1 MIASEDHPHIISR
14 EFNLPET
21 GVAAVIQLLEQG
33 SSIPFIA
40 RYRKEKTGS
49 IDEVGITA
57 VRDRNDQLRALQ
69 DRKNAILKS
78 LTERELLTR
87 ELETAVYQAP
97 SLSLLEDLYEKYRPK
112 KRTRARMAREKG
124 LAPLADALMSSPC
137 DSPKKAAGSFVSP
150 ENGVH
155 SEEEALAGARDII
168 AEVINEDA
176 DTRDRVR
183 RLFLRRARIRTG
195 RRKGK
200 ESEGHKFKDYFDWS
214 EPAFTTPSHRVL
226 AMFRGNREGVLSLHI
241 LPEETEA
248 IQIMEKQ
255 YIQQRKNGWEQVRE
269 AIKDGYRRLLS
280 KAIEKECIHKL
291 KAAADET
298 AIQVFAKNLEE
309 LLLSSPLGQKRTLA
323 IDPGFRTG
331 CKVVV
336 LDAQGQLLHHDV
348 IFPHQG
354 REQAAGKIITRLI
367 GKYQIEAVAIGNGT
381 AGRETE
387 AFIKNLGLD
396 KDIQIVM
403 VDESGASIYS
413 ASETAREEFPDQ
425 DITVRGAVSIGRR
438 LMDPLAELVKLDPK
452 SIGVGQYQHDVDPKQ
467 LQKSLDDVV
476 LSCVNRVG
484 VEVNTASRELLAR
497 VSGLNRTIAKNIV
510 RFRNDNGPFGSRAE
524 LHKVPRLG
532 PKAFEQCAGFL
543 RIHQAS
549 NPLDQTGIHPESYP
563 VVKQMAKDEGVT
575 VQDLINNKAR
585 TERLP
590 LKNYITDSAGLPTL
604 KDIITELQNLGRDP
618 RKEFKAFSF
627 DNTIHEITDLAPG
640 MKIPGIV
647 TNVTAFGAFVDIG
660 VHQDGLVH
668 ISRLAD
674 RFIKDPN
681 EIVKVRQ
688 AVMVTILDVDIRR
701 QRISLSM
708 KQT

>member
-69 DRKNAILKS
+69 DRKKAILKS

-195 RRKGK
+195 RKKGK